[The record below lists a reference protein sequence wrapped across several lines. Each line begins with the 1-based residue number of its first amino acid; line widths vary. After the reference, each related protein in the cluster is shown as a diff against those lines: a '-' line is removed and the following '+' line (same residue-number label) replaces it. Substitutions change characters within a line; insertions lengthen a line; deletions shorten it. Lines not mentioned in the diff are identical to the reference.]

1 MKTHFIKIDDVS
13 EIDTTQATVY
23 DLSNRYID
31 SRGNMYGLRYN
42 RETRKIEIVRLMRTP
57 SKHAGYYQQKV
68 HERKRQWSDSTDA
81 IVDNG
86 QHVYEDDQHTDE
98 ERGDNIEAVELEF
111 NPDDFI
117 EHAIDTLKTH
127 RDRIQGIM
135 LNITNSHIVKEND
148 RVAMNYINDM
158 FRNLDIDGIQR
169 IEKIIDSYTEMK
181 NYPRSLT
188 YYQSKL
194 DTKRRKNFDDI
205 PDNNKKLHYIFLY
218 EMWYA
223 IRSGYKAIE
232 KMLSDLQY
240 FIEEQSSD
248 DSSKNTQAELQHM
261 NDALTS
267 IKNTIGESESIQ
279 GDLKKLE
286 DYIDDIT
293 NFL

>member
-1 MKTHFIKIDDVS
+1 
-13 EIDTTQATVY
+13 
-23 DLSNRYID
+23 
-31 SRGNMYGLRYN
+31 MYGLRYN

-248 DSSKNTQAELQHM
+248 DSRKNTQAELQHM

-279 GDLKKLE
+279 RDLKKLE

>member
-1 MKTHFIKIDDVS
+1 MKTRFIKIDDVS

-31 SRGNMYGLRYN
+31 SKGNMYGLRYN
-42 RETRKIEIVRLMRTP
+42 RENRKIEIVRLMRTP

-68 HERKRQWSDSTDA
+68 HERKRQWADSTDA

-86 QHVYEDDQHTDE
+86 SVVSHYDHDIGE
-98 ERGDNIEAVELEF
+98 EGDDNIEAVELEF
-111 NPDDFI
+111 NPDDFVD
-117 EHAIDTLKTH
+117 HAVETLKTH

-135 LNITNSHIVKEND
+135 MNVTNSRIVKEND

-169 IEKIIDSYTEMK
+169 IEKIIDAYTELK

-205 PDNNKKLHYIFLY
+205 PDNNKKMHYIFLY

-223 IRSGYKAIE
+223 IRGGYKALE

-240 FIEEQSSD
+240 FIEEENAD
-248 DSSKNTQAELQHM
+248 DTRKVTQAELQHM